1 MISKTPSALA
11 SLRIE
16 HKSVGYWLASGFIL
30 VILLGLL
37 SYFQTVEAMQAG
49 ARRAQSTDAHVHAS
63 VSLAKDVALSSHDT
77 AFYTLAYVYNPANSA
92 AREQK
97 WEAQDATD
105 SGFEALKASLDS
117 LPRSA
122 GLRQKFAQAAQTN
135 TQYCG
140 PLEARAIALTAQGQG
155 RQARALL
162 EEEGTSKRYRLEI
175 QLAMLVDSLEAY
187 GRTAAHMERREAAQS
202 LTTGWTIQGCLLTLS
217 LIIAIAVTRR
227 ISAGMRDVQKVQK
240 TLCES
245 EARYRLLF
253 EKNPHPMW
261 VYDCESFRFLAVNR
275 AAVQHYGYS
284 ESEFR
289 ALTILDIRPPE
300 DQDRVR
306 AVVADLSN
314 AALSD
319 QGYLSP
325 AWRHLT
331 RDGRAIWVDIS
342 SLPLLWDGRSAGI
355 VIAQD
360 VTARREAEE
369 GLNRMA
375 AIVHSSQEAIIG
387 WSSNGQVTSWNP
399 GAERLYG
406 YRESEM
412 LGQPISDLVPSN
424 HEEERKLIRQRLEA
438 GLSIEIADTMRLHKD
453 GHQVEVWVSSS
464 PVRDAAGVIIGAST
478 IARDITQQKK
488 SEALIRW
495 QAYNDALT
503 GLPNRI
509 RFHEELSAAIN
520 RGSPLAVL
528 FVDLD
533 LFKRVNDSLGHAAGD
548 QLLQQVAARLQQV
561 LAPGDLLARMGGDEF
576 TLLLSGRKAGTETA
590 ARETAES
597 LRTCLAHPVVIEGQ
611 ELYVTSSIGISLFPD
626 HGADAETLLKSADLA
641 MYKAKEEGRG
651 GWYAFT
657 PTLTEAA
664 SERLVMENAL
674 RQAIEREEL
683 TLLYQ
688 PQISLATQQIIGAE
702 ALVRWRHPTL
712 GMIPPCRFIPL
723 AEETGLIL
731 PLGDWVLREACR
743 QAAAWERDGNPLRV
757 AVNLSAHQLGAM
769 NLTGNVT
776 SALEASGLSPHLLD
790 LELTESALIMQ
801 GEAATNHL
809 RTLRGQGVRVS
820 IDDFGTG
827 YSSLAYLRRFPL
839 DLLKVDRSFIVG
851 LAGLDQTGSQDRAVV
866 RAVIAMAHALGLEV
880 IAEGVETEAQQSALL
895 DLDCDAVQGFL
906 FSPPV
911 TAEQLEAFMP
921 EIRQHDKMHREV
933 QAA

>member
-1 MISKTPSALA
+1 MISKTPSTPT
-11 SLRIE
+11 SRGVE
-16 HKSVGYWLASGFIL
+16 HKGVGYRLAGGFIV
-30 VILLGLL
+30 VILLGLF
-37 SYFQTVEAMQAG
+37 SYFRTVEAMQAG
-49 ARRAQSTDAHVHAS
+49 ARRSQSTEAHVHAS
-63 VSLAKDVALSSHDT
+63 VSLAKDVALASHDT
-77 AFYTLAYVYNPANSA
+77 ASYTLAYVYNPANSA
-92 AREQK
+92 ARERK

-105 SGFEALKASLDS
+105 SGFDALKASLQS
-117 LPRSA
+117 LPGSA
-122 GLRQKFAQAAQTN
+122 KLRRLCAKAAQTDA
-135 TQYCG
+135 QSCR
-140 PLEARAIALTAQGQG
+140 PLEARAISLTEQGHGQ
-155 RQARALL
+155 QARALL
-162 EEEGTSKRYRLEI
+162 EEEGTATRYRLEI
-175 QLAMLVDSLEAY
+175 QLAALVDSLEVY
-187 GRTAAHMERREAAQS
+187 GLTAARIERSETAHS
-202 LTTGWTIQGCLLTLS
+202 LYMGWTIQGCLLALS
-217 LIIAIAVTRR
+217 LVIAIAVTRK
-227 ISAGMRDVQKVQK
+227 ISTGMHNVQEVQG
-240 TLCES
+240 TLRES

-253 EKNPHPMW
+253 ERNPHPMW
-261 VYDCESFRFLAVNR
+261 VYDCETLRFLAVNR

-284 ESEFR
+284 QTEFQ

-306 AVVADLSN
+306 AVVAGLSN
-314 AALSD
+314 SALTD
-319 QGYLSP
+319 QTYLSP

-342 SLPLLWDGRSAGI
+342 SLPLLWDGISAAI

-360 VTARREAEE
+360 VTSRREAEE
-369 GLNRMA
+369 GMNRMA
-375 AIVHSSQEAIIG
+375 AIVHSSQEAIVG

-412 LGQPISDLVPSN
+412 LGQPISDLIPSG

-438 GLSIEIADTMRLHKD
+438 GLSIEIPDTTRLHKD
-453 GHQVEVWVSSS
+453 GHQVEVWISSS
-464 PVRDAAGVIIGAST
+464 PVRDALGEIIGAST
-478 IARDITQQKK
+478 IARDIAQQKK

-509 RFHEELSAAIN
+509 RFHEELSAAIDL
-520 RGSPLAVL
+520 GYPVAVL

-548 QLLQQVAARLQQV
+548 KLLQEVATRLQQV

-576 TLLLSGRKAGTETA
+576 TLLLSGRKEGTEAA
-590 ARETAES
+590 ARQTAES
-597 LRTCLAHPVVIEGQ
+597 LRMCLAHPVVIEGQ
-611 ELYVTSSIGISLFPD
+611 ELYVTSSIGIGLFPD
-626 HGADAETLLKSADLA
+626 HGTDAETLLKSADLA

-651 GWYAFT
+651 GWHAFT
-657 PTLTEAA
+657 PALTEAA
-664 SERLVMENAL
+664 SERLLLENAL

-688 PQISLATQQIIGAE
+688 PQVSLTTQQVIGAE

-712 GMIPPCRFIPL
+712 GMISPCRFIPL

-743 QAAAWERDGNPLRV
+743 QAALWEREGRPLRV

-776 SALEASGLSPHLLD
+776 AALDASGLSPHLLD
-790 LELTESALIMQ
+790 LELTESALIIQ
-801 GEAATNHL
+801 GEAATDHL
-809 RTLRGQGVRVS
+809 RTLRGRGVRVS

-827 YSSLAYLRRFPL
+827 YSSLAYLRRLPL
-839 DLLKVDRSFIVG
+839 DLLKVDRSFIIG
-851 LAGLDQTGSQDRAVV
+851 LAGLDKTGSQDRAVV
-866 RAVIAMAHALGLEV
+866 RAVVAMAHALGLEV

-895 DLDCDAVQGFL
+895 DLGCDAVQGFL

-911 TAEQLEAFMP
+911 SAEQMEAFMP
-921 EIRQHDKMHREV
+921 EIKQPDKMQIETY
-933 QAA
+933 AA